1 MKNAATGKGA
11 VAVTILTASFLQTM
25 ASSAAS
31 PVLSMIQ
38 EEFSGAAMSTVQL
51 TMTLPSV
58 FIMLSSIFVTGLLTR
73 FSIKAVTSL
82 GILLYL
88 IGGVG
93 GAAATSLFAL
103 LVLRSIMGI
112 GLGLFCPMLPI
123 LISQNFD
130 GQIRTDMMGY
140 LQSANFLGG
149 MAGTA
154 AGGMLASF
162 GWRNA
167 FWVYLTGV
175 IPLALSLVCIGNKSA
190 AARAGEEKPS
200 KGRAPA
206 AAWFLGA
213 AMAIHGVLLFKVPL
227 SASTLFGQLGAADP
241 GKAGMAVAVLY
252 GGSFLA
258 GLFMGRI
265 RRMLGRGTFPCAC
278 LLLAAAFMLLGA
290 STQESGVFAG
300 SFLLGFGSG
309 VFAPMLYAMVPELIA
324 PASIPVTMTILN
336 AALYLGMFFSPYVSA
351 AIRAASS
358 GGLSADFYSA
368 VSCEI
373 VFAAAAAYLSF
384 RKK

>member
-31 PVLSMIQ
+31 PILSMIQ

-93 GAAATSLFAL
+93 GAAATGLFAL

-162 GWRNA
+162 G
-167 FWVYLTGV
+167 G
-175 IPLALSLVCIGNKSA
+175 SSA
-190 AARAGEEKPS
+190 
-200 KGRAPA
+200 
-206 AAWFLGA
+206 
-213 AMAIHGVLLFKVPL
+213 
-227 SASTLFGQLGAADP
+227 T
-241 GKAGMAVAVLY
+241 
-252 GGSFLA
+252 
-258 GLFMGRI
+258 I
-265 RRMLGRGTFPCAC
+265 RFPC
-278 LLLAAAFMLLGA
+278 F
-290 STQESGVFAG
+290 S
-300 SFLLGFGSG
+300 
-309 VFAPMLYAMVPELIA
+309 YILI
-324 PASIPVTMTILN
+324 
-336 AALYLGMFFSPYVSA
+336 
-351 AIRAASS
+351 
-358 GGLSADFYSA
+358 
-368 VSCEI
+368 
-373 VFAAAAAYLSF
+373 
-384 RKK
+384 